1 MQVIC
6 GTGTGEMHHR
16 QPSEVGRRVLV
27 ETLEVWPFG
36 GKPSRECGGG
46 RRGKLPRM
54 QESTHDVLILG
65 TGLAGLRAAV
75 EISMRTQGGADLGV
89 VSKVQVMRPHSVC
102 AEGGTGAVMRPE
114 EGDSL
119 DLHAWDTVKG
129 SDFLADQDV
138 VDRFVRAAPDE
149 IRLLE
154 HWGVPWSRRKD
165 GRIMQRPFGG
175 HSFPRACMAADKTGF
190 FEVQALYDT
199 LLKYKNFKRYE
210 ECFVTSLLLEGGR
223 FAGLTL
229 YDLPTGEFQVLRG
242 KALLIAS
249 GGLGNLYGFTTY
261 SQTVT
266 GDGQAIAYRAGLALE
281 DLEFLQ
287 FHPTGL
293 VPSGILITEGCRGE
307 GGYLRNNKGERF
319 MERYAPKM
327 MELAPRD
334 IVSRSE
340 MTEMREGHGFPG
352 DEGLDS
358 IQLDLTHLGA
368 ERINARLP
376 LIREVCMKFLGI
388 DPITDPIPTRPA
400 AHYSMGGIE
409 ADIGGRTRIENI
421 WAAGE
426 VACHSLHGANR
437 LGCNSTAECLV
448 WGGIAGSEIAN
459 YLKPRP
465 PLSPVPQEK
474 YREEERRIF
483 DGLLKQEGRENP
495 AQIRGELRALMD
507 KHAGVYRDGASMK
520 EGLRRIAELKERF
533 RNSAVRDKSRV
544 YNTNLVQSL
553 ETENMLEL
561 AEVLLFGGLAREESR
576 GAHARTDFPKRNDEK
591 FLAHSMVYYTG
602 GTPRLEYKP
611 VSITNWKPVERKY

>member
-1 MQVIC
+1 MEQI
-6 GTGTGEMHHR
+6 
-16 QPSEVGRRVLV
+16 
-27 ETLEVWPFG
+27 
-36 GKPSRECGGG
+36 
-46 RRGKLPRM
+46 
-54 QESTHDVLILG
+54 THDVLILG

-75 EISMRTQGGADLGV
+75 ELCIKTRGSADIAI
-89 VSKVQVMRPHSVC
+89 VSKVQVMRSHSVC
-102 AEGGTGAVMRPE
+102 AEGGTAAVMRPE

-119 DLHAWDTVKG
+119 ELHAWDTVKG
-129 SDFLADQDV
+129 SDFLADQDTV
-138 VDRFVRAAPDE
+138 ERFVRTSPDE

-154 HWGVPWSRRKD
+154 HWGVPWSRRED

-190 FEVQALYDT
+190 FEMQALFDT
-199 LLKYKNFKRYE
+199 LIKYNNFKRYD
-210 ECFVTSLLLEGGR
+210 ECFVTALLLDGGR

-229 YDLPTGEFQVLRG
+229 YDLPSGEFHVLRG

-281 DLEFLQ
+281 DPEFLQ

-293 VPSGILITEGCRGE
+293 VPSGILMTEGCRGE

-319 MERYAPKM
+319 MEKYAPKM

-340 MTEMREGHGFPG
+340 MTEILEGRGFPG
-352 DEGLDS
+352 ADGLDY

-368 ERINARLP
+368 ERINKRLP

-388 DPITDPIPTRPA
+388 DPITQPIPIRPV

-409 ADIGGRTRIENI
+409 ADINGLTKVENI

-426 VACHSLHGANR
+426 VACHSMHGANR

-448 WGGIAGSEIAN
+448 WGGITGGEIAK
-459 YLKPRP
+459 YVAQGAK
-465 PLSPVPQEK
+465 LSAMPEAMA
-474 YREEERRIF
+474 REEEKRIF
-483 DGLLKQEGRENP
+483 DGLLKQSGTENP
-495 AQIRGELRALMD
+495 AHIRRELRTLMD
-507 KHAGVYRDGASMK
+507 RHAGVYRTGESMK
-520 EGLRRIAELKERF
+520 EGLNKIAELRQRF
-533 RNSAVRDKSRV
+533 RKISVQDKSRI
-544 YNTNLVQSL
+544 YNSNLIQAL

-561 AEVLLFGGLAREESR
+561 AEVLLFAGLAREESR
-576 GAHARTDFPKRNDEK
+576 GAHARRDFSQRDDGK
-591 FLAHSMVYYTG
+591 FLAHSMVYYSG
-602 GTPRLEYKP
+602 GKPRLEYKP
-611 VSITNWKPVERKY
+611 VTITSWKPVERKY

>member
-1 MQVIC
+1 MQQIA
-6 GTGTGEMHHR
+6 
-16 QPSEVGRRVLV
+16 
-27 ETLEVWPFG
+27 
-36 GKPSRECGGG
+36 
-46 RRGKLPRM
+46 
-54 QESTHDVLILG
+54 HDVVILG

-75 EISMRTQGGADLGV
+75 EISIQTRGMADIAI
-89 VSKVQVMRPHSVC
+89 VSKVQVMRSHSVC

-114 EGDSL
+114 EGDSFE
-119 DLHAWDTVKG
+119 LHAWDTVKG
-129 SDFLADQDV
+129 SDFLADQDT
-138 VDRFVRAAPDE
+138 VDRFVRASPDE

-154 HWGVPWSRRKD
+154 HWGVPWSRRED

-190 FEVQALYDT
+190 FEMQALYDT
-199 LLKYKNFKRYE
+199 LVKYNNFKRYD
-210 ECFVTSLLLEGGR
+210 ECFVTSLLLEDGR

-229 YDLPTGEFQVLRG
+229 LDAPTGEFFVLRG

-281 DLEFLQ
+281 DPEFLQ

-293 VPSGILITEGCRGE
+293 VPSGILMTEGCRGE
-307 GGYLRNNKGERF
+307 GGYLRNNRGERF
-319 MERYAPKM
+319 MEKYAPKM

-340 MTEMREGHGFPG
+340 MTEILEGRGFPG
-352 DEGLDS
+352 PEGLDY

-368 ERINARLP
+368 ERINKRLP

-388 DPITDPIPTRPA
+388 DPITEAIPIRPV

-409 ADIGGRTRIENI
+409 ADIDGRTKAENV

-426 VACHSLHGANR
+426 VACHSMHGANR

-448 WGGIAGSEIAN
+448 WGGITGREISK
-459 YLKPRP
+459 YLGQGVKLDAAPEGRA
-465 PLSPVPQEK
+465 
-474 YREEERRIF
+474 REEEKRIF
-483 DGLLKQEGRENP
+483 DGLLQQNGTENP
-495 AQIRGELRALMD
+495 AHIRRELRTLMD
-507 KHAGVYRDGASMK
+507 RHAGVYRTGESMQ
-520 EGLRRIAELKERF
+520 EGLDKIAELRRRF
-533 RNSAVRDKSRV
+533 RNIVVPDKSRI
-544 YNTNLVQSL
+544 YNSNLIQTL

-561 AEVLLFGGLAREESR
+561 AEALLFAGLARQESR
-576 GAHARTDFPKRNDEK
+576 GGHSRTDFLKRDDER
-591 FLAHSMVYYTG
+591 FLCHSMVYYTG

-611 VSITNWKPVERKY
+611 VTITTWKPVERKY

>member
-1 MQVIC
+1 MQQI
-6 GTGTGEMHHR
+6 
-16 QPSEVGRRVLV
+16 
-27 ETLEVWPFG
+27 
-36 GKPSRECGGG
+36 
-46 RRGKLPRM
+46 
-54 QESTHDVLILG
+54 THDVLILG

-75 EISMRTQGGADLGV
+75 ELCIKTRGSADIAI
-89 VSKVQVMRPHSVC
+89 VSKVQVMRSHSVC
-102 AEGGTGAVMRPE
+102 AEGGTAAVMRPE

-119 DLHAWDTVKG
+119 ELHAWDTVKG
-129 SDFLADQDV
+129 SDFLADQDTV
-138 VDRFVRAAPDE
+138 ERFVRTSPDE

-154 HWGVPWSRRKD
+154 HWGVPWSRRED

-190 FEVQALYDT
+190 FEMQALYDT
-199 LLKYKNFKRYE
+199 LVKYNNFKRYD
-210 ECFVTSLLLEGGR
+210 ECFVTALLLDGGR

-229 YDLPTGEFQVLRG
+229 YDLPSGEFHVLRG

-281 DLEFLQ
+281 DPEFLQ

-293 VPSGILITEGCRGE
+293 VPSGILMTEGCRGE

-319 MERYAPKM
+319 MEKYAPKM

-340 MTEMREGHGFPG
+340 MTEILEGRGFPG
-352 DEGLDS
+352 ADGLDY

-368 ERINARLP
+368 ERINKRLP

-388 DPITDPIPTRPA
+388 DPITQPIPIRPV

-409 ADIGGRTRIENI
+409 ADINGQTKVENI

-426 VACHSLHGANR
+426 VACHSMHGANR

-448 WGGIAGSEIAN
+448 WGGITAGEMAKYVAQGSKLSAMSEDLA
-459 YLKPRP
+459 
-465 PLSPVPQEK
+465 
-474 YREEERRIF
+474 REEEKRIF
-483 DGLLKQEGRENP
+483 DGLLKQSGTENP
-495 AQIRGELRALMD
+495 ARIRRELRTLMD
-507 KHAGVYRDGASMK
+507 KHAGVYRSGESMK
-520 EGLRRIAELKERF
+520 EGLAKIAELRRRF
-533 RNSAVRDKSRV
+533 GKISIQDKSRI
-544 YNTNLVQSL
+544 YNSNLIQAL

-561 AEVLLFGGLAREESR
+561 AEVLLFAGLAREESR
-576 GAHARTDFPKRNDEK
+576 GAHARRDFSQRDDEK
-591 FLAHSMVYYTG
+591 FLAHSMVYSTDG
-602 GTPRLEYKP
+602 KPRLEYKP
-611 VSITNWKPVERKY
+611 VTITTWRPVERKY